1 MSAQNIVETSRCY
14 WLTGL
19 SGAGKTTLARKF
31 ADQLRSKGISALILD
46 GDTLR
51 ARLNQDLG
59 FSRDDRAESVRR
71 AAEISRIAVDSGL
84 TVIASLV
91 SPYAKDRQAASES
104 VGEDRFIEVF
114 VDASLDTC
122 VRRDPKGLYRRAQA
136 GLISNFTGIDDP
148 YERPVAPALHILT
161 DDCPDV
167 EGVELLLAHFE
178 NRLPLHNSRDI

>member
-1 MSAQNIVETSRCY
+1 MNAQNIVGTSLCY

-31 ADQLRSKGISALILD
+31 ADRLRSKGIGVLILD

-91 SPYAKDRQAASES
+91 SPYAKDRKAACES
-104 VGEDRFIEVF
+104 VGEERFIEVF

-122 VRRDPKGLYRRAQA
+122 VKRDPKGLYRRAQA
-136 GLISNFTGIDDP
+136 GLVSHFTGLDDP
-148 YERPVAPALHILT
+148 YERPVAPSLHILT
-161 DDCPDV
+161 DDRPDV
-167 EGVELLLAHFE
+167 EGVDLLLAHFE
-178 NRLPLHNSRDI
+178 NRLPLLHSPDN